1 MAFDRAWGVFLY
13 NRTMQRLLHLFK
25 YGHKTSL
32 RHFFTEQICSF
43 ARDYHLN
50 LNAHDLI
57 VAVPLYPTRQRQ
69 RGYNQSLLIAQ
80 MLSEELKVPLENK
93 SLLRIRHTPNQARLS
108 QKERWTNMD
117 AAFKI
122 NPDFA
127 LDSLLRV
134 QAKSAQRAA
143 CLDKVETCGVN
154 PCGKPQPKANFAFNF
169 YATIRRAIS
178 YNAKFEFKPSNN
190 LRHKNILLVDDLLTT
205 GATASQAAQVLKD
218 AGANKVNVLTTAIA
232 TLATTNKGPQF

>member
-32 RHFFTEQICSF
+32 RHFFTEQICRF
-43 ARDYHLN
+43 ARDYNLN

-80 MLSEELKVPLENK
+80 ILSEEFGIPLESK
-93 SLLRIRHTPNQARLS
+93 SLLRKRHTPNQARLS

-122 NPDFA
+122 
-127 LDSLLRV
+127 
-134 QAKSAQRAA
+134 
-143 CLDKVETCGVN
+143 
-154 PCGKPQPKANFAFNF
+154 
-169 YATIRRAIS
+169 
-178 YNAKFEFKPSNN
+178 KPSNN
-190 LRHKNILLVDDLLTT
+190 LRHKNILLVDDLFTT

-218 AGANKVNVLTTAIA
+218 AGANKVNVLTIAIA
-232 TLATTNKGPQF
+232 TLDTTSKSPKF

>member
-32 RHFFTEQICSF
+32 RHFFTEQICRF
-43 ARDYHLN
+43 ARDYNLN

-80 MLSEELKVPLENK
+80 ILSEEFGIPLESK
-93 SLLRIRHTPNQARLS
+93 SLLRKRHTPNQARLS

-127 LDSLLRV
+127 
-134 QAKSAQRAA
+134 
-143 CLDKVETCGVN
+143 
-154 PCGKPQPKANFAFNF
+154 FNF
-169 YATIRRAIS
+169 YATIRRAIR
-178 YNAKFEFKPSNN
+178 YNAKFGFKPSNN
-190 LRHKNILLVDDLLTT
+190 LRHKNILLVDDLFTT

-218 AGANKVNVLTTAIA
+218 AGANKVNVLTIAIA
-232 TLATTNKGPQF
+232 TLDTTSKSPKF